1 MKRFEFKLQAVLTL
15 RQRAEQGALAH
26 YARAIQHRQA
36 VAGRFEEAEMALS
49 EARRQ
54 WLNVLADGCP
64 AARAAQVLGYCHLLE
79 ERKRQCEQTLSL
91 AEVELNQASQKML
104 FARQQREAVE
114 TFHAGQRERY
124 DRKVREEEQKLL
136 DDLVN
141 RRPVT
146 EAMGLGSRGAEV
158 QGRKGGGE
166 ARAFLSP
173 PHFPATPPPRF
184 PSAPPLI
191 GLAAAVLGWVERAWF

>member
-15 RQRAEQGALAH
+15 RQRAEQGALAQ

-36 VAGRFEEAEMALS
+36 VAARFEESEMALS
-49 EARRQ
+49 EGRRQ

-64 AARAAQVLGYCHLLE
+64 AARAAQMLGYCHLLE
-79 ERKRQCEQTLSL
+79 DRKRQCEQTLGL
-91 AEVELNQASQKML
+91 AEVELNQASQRML
-104 FARQQREAVE
+104 HARQQREAVE

-146 EAMGLGSRGAEV
+146 EGTRLGSRGALV
-158 QGRKGGGE
+158 QGGTGAGE
-166 ARAFLSP
+166 ARGFSP
-173 PHFPATPPPRF
+173 LPPSIPAPPPPF
-184 PSAPPLI
+184 SSAALLI
-191 GLAAAVLGWVERAWF
+191 GLAAAVLAGIERVWF

>member
-15 RQRAEQGALAH
+15 RQRTEQGALAH

-36 VAGRFEEAEMALS
+36 VAARFEEAEMALS

-91 AEVELNQASQKML
+91 ADVELNQASQRML
-104 FARQQREAVE
+104 HARQQREAVE
-114 TFHAGQRERY
+114 TFHEGQRERY

-146 EAMGLGSRGAEV
+146 EGMGLAGRGADG
-158 QGRKGGGE
+158 QGRKGAAE

-173 PHFPATPPPRF
+173 PLFPTASQPPF
-184 PSAPPLI
+184 PSAAPLI
-191 GLAAAVLGWVERAWF
+191 GLAAAVLAWVERVWF

>member
-15 RQRAEQGALAH
+15 RQRAEQGALAQ

-36 VAGRFEEAEMALS
+36 VAARFEEAEMALS

-79 ERKRQCEQTLSL
+79 ERKRQCEQTLNL
-91 AEVELNQASQKML
+91 AEVELNQASQRML
-104 FARQQREAVE
+104 HARQQREAVE
-114 TFHAGQRERY
+114 TFHEGQRERY
-124 DRKVREEEQKLL
+124 DRKVREEEQKLM

-146 EAMGLGSRGAEV
+146 QGPPKHASR
-158 QGRKGGGE
+158 
-166 ARAFLSP
+166 
-173 PHFPATPPPRF
+173 
-184 PSAPPLI
+184 
-191 GLAAAVLGWVERAWF
+191 

>member
-36 VAGRFEEAEMALS
+36 VAARFEEAEMALS

-79 ERKRQCEQTLSL
+79 ERKRQCEQTLNL
-91 AEVELNQASQKML
+91 AEVELNQASQRML
-104 FARQQREAVE
+104 HARQQREAVE
-114 TFHAGQRERY
+114 TFHEGQRERY
-124 DRKVREEEQKLL
+124 DRKVREEEQKLM

-146 EAMGLGSRGAEV
+146 QGLGGRGAEE
-158 QGRKGGGE
+158 QGRKGAGE
-166 ARAFLSP
+166 ARAFLSLP
-173 PHFPATPPPRF
+173 FLPSAPQPTF
-184 PSAPPLI
+184 PSAPLLI
-191 GLAAAVLGWVERAWF
+191 GLAAAVLAWVERV

>member
-15 RQRAEQGALAH
+15 RQRAEQGALAQ

-36 VAGRFEEAEMALS
+36 VVARFEEAEMALS

-79 ERKRQCEQTLSL
+79 ERKRQCEQTLNL
-91 AEVELNQASQKML
+91 AEVELNQASQRML
-104 FARQQREAVE
+104 HARQHREAVE
-114 TFHAGQRERY
+114 TFHEGQRERY
-124 DRKVREEEQKLL
+124 DRKVREEEQKLM

-146 EAMGLGSRGAEV
+146 QGLGGRGAEV
-158 QGRKGGGE
+158 QGRKGAGE
-166 ARAFLSP
+166 ARAFLSL
-173 PHFPATPPPRF
+173 PHFPAAPQPPF
-184 PSAPPLI
+184 LSAPLLI
-191 GLAAAVLGWVERAWF
+191 GLAAAVLAWVERV